1 MEKVI
6 SLGLGVQS
14 TALYYMTSM
23 KELPP
28 VRVAIFSDTG
38 RESTATYGYLENLL
52 KWQEKNKGV
61 EIAVVK
67 QKNLYNDL
75 VYKSNLTR
83 FATIP
88 AFTLGIDGKVGML
101 RRQCTGEYKIQQVD
115 DYIRDHVYKLPKGS
129 RRPLTEV
136 TIGITT
142 DEAERMSIPRERWK
156 VNVYP
161 FLGLK
166 VDSYGNVERIPWALP
181 RDRKN
186 IVEWYQTNG
195 LPIPPKSACVFC
207 PYQSDHTW
215 AMRKQNA
222 PEDFEAAVRVDEAIR
237 NSTRQGVK
245 NPVYLH
251 RSCKPLKEVEFNVS
265 QKIEWGECSGT
276 CHV

>member
-1 MEKVI
+1 MENVI

-14 TALYYMTSM
+14 TALYYMASM
-23 KELPP
+23 RELPP
-28 VRVAIFSDTG
+28 ARVAIFSDTG
-38 RESTATYGYLENLL
+38 RESTATYDYLDHLMQ
-52 KWQEKNKGV
+52 WQQKNNGV
-61 EIAVVK
+61 EIAVV
-67 QKNLYNDL
+67 QNKNLYRDL
-75 VYKSNLTR
+75 VYKSNVTR

-88 AFTLGIDGKVGML
+88 AFTLADDGKVGML
-101 RRQCTGEYKIQQVD
+101 RRQCTGDYKIQQVD
-115 DYIRDHVYKLPKGS
+115 DYIRDEVYRLPKRA
-129 RRPLTEV
+129 RRPVTEV
-136 TIGITT
+136 SIGITT
-142 DEAERMSIPRERWK
+142 DEAERMSIPRQRWK

-166 VDSYGNVERIPWALP
+166 VDSYGNVERVPWALP

-186 IVEWYQTNG
+186 VMEWYQQKG

-222 PEDFEAAVRVDEAIR
+222 PEDFQAAVRVDEAIR
-237 NSTRQGVK
+237 NSTKQGVK

-251 RSCKPLKEVEFNVS
+251 RSCKPLKDVVFNVS
-265 QKIEWGECSGT
+265 QKVEWGECSGT